1 MEWVRHCEIDAQGYK
16 IPGVIKCDCGAKVE
30 LDSGWANECRRC
42 HAEYNGSGQRLADRS
57 QWGEETGESGF

>member
-42 HAEYNGSGQRLADRS
+42 HAEYNGSRPRGDRAAPCPLVPL
-57 QWGEETGESGF
+57 GR